1 MGISTFASTAMQMSF
16 SLFQHTAQ
24 IYLYWSVFINE
35 TVLVAVLVGGLAAEK
50 KYKNKIENW
59 EEIEVFTI

>member
-1 MGISTFASTAMQMSF
+1 MQMSF